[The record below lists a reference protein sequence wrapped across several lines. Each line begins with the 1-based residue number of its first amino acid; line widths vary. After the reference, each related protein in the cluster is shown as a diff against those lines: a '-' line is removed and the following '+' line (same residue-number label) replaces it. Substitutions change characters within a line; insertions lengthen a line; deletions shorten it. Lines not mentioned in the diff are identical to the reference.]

1 MHYSYLYLFSDFDGD
16 GKADNISFMIK
27 RIKVHTTDA
36 LKDPN
41 YRFPKNYGVEKFLEI
56 FSEEDYDAFC
66 LAYMFTY
73 RDFEGGT
80 LGLAWT
86 GDLKNAGGVCEKNG
100 VSFIWLSFL
109 CFITISICFLLQH
122 YRGSRKS
129 LNTGIITLLNYGK
142 HVPPAVSHVT
152 MAHEMGHNFGS
163 PVSIMRVHCTITK
176 VIFKSLCN
184 CIFAISARP

>member
-1 MHYSYLYLFSDFDGD
+1 MAVWHPRRLGSSELKSGAENLHYSYLYLFSDFDGD

-109 CFITISICFLLQH
+109 CFITISICFS
-122 YRGSRKS
+122 YSTTVAAER
-129 LNTGIITLLNYGK
+129 
-142 HVPPAVSHVT
+142 A
-152 MAHEMGHNFGS
+152 
-163 PVSIMRVHCTITK
+163 
-176 VIFKSLCN
+176 
-184 CIFAISARP
+184 